1 MLSFGGSG
9 EKLINAITSD
19 SPTINHKIMIG
30 VFTGLNP
37 LNPSSPPTS
46 RIMYE
51 IGDANTRYLVDEI
64 IKKTSDIVYF
74 LVKDLLKNGGTFQ
87 MMKVNT

>member
-9 EKLINAITSD
+9 NKLINALTSD

-30 VFTGLNP
+30 VFIGLNP
-37 LNPSSPPTS
+37 IIPSSPPTS

-51 IGDANTRYLVDEI
+51 IGDTNTRYLVGEI
-64 IKKTSDIVYF
+64 IKTGTNVVYF
-74 LVKDLLKNGGTFQ
+74 FVKDLIKNGGT
-87 MMKVNT
+87 

>member
-9 EKLINAITSD
+9 DKLINAITSD

-30 VFTGLNP
+30 LFTGLNP
-37 LNPSSPPTS
+37 LIPSSPPTS

-51 IGDANTRYLVDEI
+51 IGDTNTRYFVEEI
-64 IKKTSDIVYF
+64 IKAGTNVVYF
-74 LVKDLLKNGGTFQ
+74 LVKDLLKNGGT
-87 MMKVNT
+87 